1 MACADKGENQLP
13 YYYYYDYSYILM
25 ILPAVLFALWAQL
38 RVKSTFH
45 KYSEVRNAR
54 GITGAEAARAI
65 LDQNGLYSIRVEPVQ
80 GRLTDH
86 YDPRAGVIR
95 LSEDVYHSTSVAALG
110 VAAHESGHAVQHS
123 VGYGPLKLRNTII
136 PITQLGSRLS
146 FPLILA
152 GLLFSYNPIILA
164 GIVLFSVVVFFQLV
178 TLPVEY
184 NASSRAMQVLETNNM
199 LYGEELT
206 GARKVLSAAA
216 LTYVAATLSAIAS
229 LLRLLLIFGRRS
241 NNR

>member
-65 LDQNGLYSIRVEPVQ
+65 LDQNGLYSIRVEPVL

-184 NASSRAMQVLETNNM
+184 NASSRAMQVLKTNNM

>member
-1 MACADKGENQLP
+1 M
-13 YYYYYDYSYILM
+13 
-25 ILPAVLFALWAQL
+25 
-38 RVKSTFH
+38 
-45 KYSEVRNAR
+45 
-54 GITGAEAARAI
+54 
-65 LDQNGLYSIRVEPVQ
+65 Q
-80 GRLTDH
+80 GNLTDH

-95 LSEDVYHSTSVAALG
+95 LSEAVYHSTSVAAVG

-136 PITQLGSRLS
+136 PITQLGSKLS

-199 LYGEELT
+199 LYGDELT

-229 LLRLLLIFGRRS
+229 LLRIKEREP
-241 NNR
+241 

>member
-1 MACADKGENQLP
+1 
-13 YYYYYDYSYILM
+13 M

-184 NASSRAMQVLETNNM
+184 NASNRAMQVLETNNM

-206 GARKVLSAAA
+206 GARRVLSAAA

>member
-1 MACADKGENQLP
+1 MP

-54 GITGAEAARAI
+54 GLTGAETARAI

-80 GRLTDH
+80 GNLTDH

-95 LSEDVYHSTSVAALG
+95 LSEAVYHSTSVAAVG

-136 PITQLGSRLS
+136 PITQLGSKLS

-199 LYGEELT
+199 LYGDELT

-241 NNR
+241 NNN